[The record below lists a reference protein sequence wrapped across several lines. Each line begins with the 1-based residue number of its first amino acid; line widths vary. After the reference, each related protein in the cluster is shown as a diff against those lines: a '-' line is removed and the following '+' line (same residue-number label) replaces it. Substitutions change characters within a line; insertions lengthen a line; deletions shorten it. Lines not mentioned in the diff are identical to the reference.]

1 MLPLIKRSGLG
12 SSAEVEDS
20 AMDERL
26 EHLRNKRRRIAEL
39 VQRYRLDDQS
49 KQEHQSFLTVIDPTT
64 LQPSGSRRFKP
75 GIDMPDFSSEQEL
88 TVDGKLPDSSLSKNS
103 GIMLSNQ
110 ARSKKSNIRITPR
123 QQKSAS

>member
-1 MLPLIKRSGLG
+1 MLPQIKRSGLG

-20 AMDERL
+20 AMNQRL

-64 LQPSGSRRFKP
+64 L
-75 GIDMPDFSSEQEL
+75 
-88 TVDGKLPDSSLSKNS
+88 
-103 GIMLSNQ
+103 
-110 ARSKKSNIRITPR
+110 
-123 QQKSAS
+123 